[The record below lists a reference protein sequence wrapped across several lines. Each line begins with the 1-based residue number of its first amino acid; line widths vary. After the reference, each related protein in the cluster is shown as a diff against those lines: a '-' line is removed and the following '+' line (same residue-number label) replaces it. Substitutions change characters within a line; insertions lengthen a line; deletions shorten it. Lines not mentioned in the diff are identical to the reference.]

1 MAGNRAL
8 YDRAMEQT
16 REAARQKNW
25 EEALKQAV
33 RALQEFPADADARAS
48 VAVALF
54 NTGKYPQALQIFEEL
69 RSSDPNNPFSLE
81 YLARIHERMGTTA
94 AAVAAYT
101 QLADLQQ
108 ERRLG
113 IRAIEALREVL
124 RLQPDADD
132 QRLRMARLI
141 EETGSPSEASRVPGA
156 GAPPPITK
164 PDRRGNHLR
173 RARPADRPE

>member
-33 RALQEFPADADARAS
+33 RALQEFPADADARSS

-69 RSSDPNNPFSLE
+69 RGSDPNNPFALE

-113 IRAIEALREVL
+113 
-124 RLQPDADD
+124 Q
-132 QRLRMARLI
+132 M
-141 EETGSPSEASRVPGA
+141 G
-156 GAPPPITK
+156 
-164 PDRRGNHLR
+164 
-173 RARPADRPE
+173 